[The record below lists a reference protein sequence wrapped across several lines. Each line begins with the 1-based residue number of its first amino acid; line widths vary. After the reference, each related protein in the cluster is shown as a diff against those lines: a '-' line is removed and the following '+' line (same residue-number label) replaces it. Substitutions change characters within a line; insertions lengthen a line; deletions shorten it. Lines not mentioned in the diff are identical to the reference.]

1 MANLEDILSGRSGEY
16 QLNNAEII
24 AGGNWSWDSTLN
36 TLSWS
41 SGAYISVPGMI
52 LAANAITAGSVI
64 LAAGEVAYVIANIR
78 NNSPSALTITVVASA
93 NLLPQR
99 NDLYILARRDGADV
113 ILDDEYR
120 LMHGQSLTIGQTP
133 YETPDPYW
141 EQLQLFSDTTQSI
154 QIQNSDFVFEGGT
167 LTFSLLGKVV
177 EFSGASINFTTGT
190 VTGAASAGM
199 LPITTAITTDS
210 HYAWYI
216 FSLIADI
223 TQPNGSTSVKIN
235 VSIGASDAAANDAV
249 YPTMLPTVPIG
260 AVRVQRQ
267 GSIALVDEIRKFGG
281 QASSTGSVILSMYN
295 NTGST
300 VAAGTVVGAHPS
312 TPGYLV
318 TPQANSINN
327 CQSVVGV
334 AIADIPNM
342 STGLVQIAGEVT
354 VAPGGLTLG
363 SRAYL
368 SAATAGQLTST
379 APTGT
384 GTVVFVVG
392 FATATDKII
401 VNPHLDTI
409 NTNVYEEQK
418 LVVSGP
424 PSNTNQ
430 VTGPVAS
437 GSIVTLPN
445 DSRNSGTARN
455 YVVGSGLLEVYL
467 NGVKQSLGDD
477 YYEVGAPLSQS
488 TQIQILQ
495 NLLVSDMLIFRI
507 NLSGEAY
514 FSGGGG
520 GGGSDTLQTAYLNG
534 NTINVMTG
542 VPVTITGA
550 SGKLLSIQ
558 GDMEVTGVIDPTGL
572 ELTPVTSNPLNVNK
586 PGIYADFATRD
597 LIYTKGD
604 GSSPI
609 NIISS
614 IEFASSSEL
623 VKSIFVNE
631 SGFSIPAFCPVSID
645 VTGKIKQTDPSIQ
658 NDAEKVIG
666 VSVAAIPNNSSGYI
680 ALAGR
685 LNNILGVVS
694 LGDKVWVAKDGTL
707 TNITPEPGV
716 NGFNVNDYIIKIGAI
731 ASNNEISSNKDLV
744 LTVQL
749 IGQL

>member
-24 AGGNWSWDSTLN
+24 AGGNWSWDATLN

-52 LAANAITAGSVI
+52 LAANAITAGNVVM
-64 LAAGEVAYVIANIR
+64 AAGAVAYVIANIR
-78 NNSPSALTITVVASA
+78 NNSPSSLTITVVANA
-93 NLLPQR
+93 GLLPQR

-120 LMHGQSLTIGQTP
+120 LMDGQSFTIGQTP

-141 EQLQLFSDTTQSI
+141 EQLQLLSDTTESI
-154 QIQNSDFVFEGGT
+154 QIQNSDYVFEGGT
-167 LTFSLLGKVV
+167 LTFTLLGKVV
-177 EFSGASINFTTGT
+177 EFAGASINFTTGV
-190 VTGAASAGM
+190 VTGANSTGM
-199 LPITTAITTDS
+199 LPITTAITTDT

-216 FSLIADI
+216 FSLAADA
-223 TQPNGSTSVKIN
+223 TQPNGSSEVKIN
-235 VSIGASDAAANDAV
+235 VSIGSSNAVAANAV
-249 YPTMLPTVPIG
+249 YPTMLPSVPIG

-267 GSIALVDEIRKFGG
+267 GSVALVDDVRKFGG
-281 QASSTGSVILSMYN
+281 QGSSTGSVILTGYN

-300 VAAGTVVGAHPS
+300 IVAGTVVGAHPS

-318 TPQANSINN
+318 VPQADSINN
-327 CQSVVGV
+327 CKSVIGV
-334 AIADIPNM
+334 VIADIPNA
-342 STGLVQIAGEVT
+342 STGLVQVAGEAT
-354 VAPGGLTLG
+354 IAPGGLTLG
-363 SRAYL
+363 ARAYL
-368 SAATAGQLTST
+368 SATTAGQLTST

-392 FATATDKII
+392 FATAADKI
-401 VNPHLDTI
+401 VVVPHLDTI
-409 NTNVYEEQK
+409 NTNVYEEPK
-418 LVVSGP
+418 LVVSGAP
-424 PSNTNQ
+424 ADTNEI
-430 VTGPVAS
+430 TGPVVNGTA
-437 GSIVTLPN
+437 ITLPN
-445 DSRNSGTARN
+445 DSRNGGASRSYT
-455 YVVGSGLLEVYL
+455 VGSGLLEVYL

-477 YYEVGAPLSQS
+477 YNEVGAPLSSS

-495 NLLVSDMLIFRI
+495 DLLITDMLIFRI

-520 GGGSDTLQTAYLNG
+520 GGSDTLQSAYLNG
-534 NTINVMTG
+534 NTINITTG

-550 SGKLLSIQ
+550 SGKLLSVQ

-572 ELTPVTSNPLNVNK
+572 ELTPVASNPLAVDK

-597 LIYTKGD
+597 LIYSKGD
-604 GSSPI
+604 GSNPV

-614 IEFASSSEL
+614 IQFSASSEL
-623 VKSIFVNE
+623 VKSMFLNQ
-631 SGFSIPAFCPVSID
+631 SGSLIPAFCPVSID
-645 VTGKIKQTDPSIQ
+645 ALGGIKQTNPSIQ

-666 VSVAAIPNNSSGYI
+666 VTMSAISNNSSGYI

-685 LNNILGVVS
+685 LIDVLGIIS

-707 TNITPEPGV
+707 TNITPEIGI
-716 NGFNVNDYIIKIGAI
+716 NGFIAGDYVVKIGAV
-731 ASNNEISSNKDLV
+731 ASNNETPTDKDLV